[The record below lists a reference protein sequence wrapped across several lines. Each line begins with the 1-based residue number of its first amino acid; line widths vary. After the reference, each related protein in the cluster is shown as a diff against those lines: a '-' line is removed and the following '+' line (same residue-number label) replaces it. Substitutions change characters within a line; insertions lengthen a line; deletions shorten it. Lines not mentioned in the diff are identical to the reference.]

1 MTWKNS
7 GFMKAIEHKRV
18 MTSKDKDLGLVPD
31 AVIGER
37 YDLHPQTVGRVR
49 TKLGIPPFSC
59 AHPRKEEL
67 RNSPDLRNMNAVD
80 IAKKY
85 KMGLKLIRILR
96 QEQGIVV
103 KVIGQGYNPKSSRLM
118 KIEEDNQSRRPLLE
132 SWTRPKGIDAL
143 LEQINER

>member
-1 MTWKNS
+1 MTWKNT
-7 GFMKAIEHKRV
+7 GFMKAIEQKRV
-18 MTSKDKDLGLVPD
+18 MTRKDKDLGLVPD
-31 AVIGER
+31 TVIGKR
-37 YDLHPQTVGRVR
+37 YKLHPHTVGRVR

-67 RNSPDLRNMNAVD
+67 RNSSDLRNMNAVD

-85 KMGLKLIRILR
+85 KMGLKLIRIIR

-143 LEQINER
+143 LEQING